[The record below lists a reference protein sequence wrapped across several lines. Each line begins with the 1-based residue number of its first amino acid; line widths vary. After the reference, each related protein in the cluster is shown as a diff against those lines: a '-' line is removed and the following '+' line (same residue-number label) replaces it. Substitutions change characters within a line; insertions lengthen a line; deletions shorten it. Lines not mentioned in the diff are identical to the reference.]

1 MVSGNMTENSFFVVY
16 IVLYSHKFEKQT
28 PQNSPVGYF
37 LSSWSII
44 ISLLVFSFQE
54 TERGVDV
61 I

>member
-1 MVSGNMTENSFFVVY
+1 MTENSFFVVY
-16 IVLYSHKFEKQT
+16 IVLYSHKFEKKI

-54 TERGVDV
+54 TERGVVV